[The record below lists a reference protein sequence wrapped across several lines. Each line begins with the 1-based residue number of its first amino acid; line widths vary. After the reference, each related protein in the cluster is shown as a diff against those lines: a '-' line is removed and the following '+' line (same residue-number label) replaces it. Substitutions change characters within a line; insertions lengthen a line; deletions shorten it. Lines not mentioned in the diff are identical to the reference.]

1 MPRSQTNHNLA
12 LRCAHYVFAQRT
24 ARERSPAVRR
34 TCRCARSDTLLSQLT
49 THYCLSNPQFAES
62 TVYFPPYM
70 PKLKKPLFPIS
81 LLDILFAI
89 LIGALSLA
97 LYVRTLAPSL
107 LYGDISEFQTLSYT
121 LGMTHASGY
130 PTQIMFG
137 KLFTFL
143 PFGDI
148 AYRVNLMSAFFGAL
162 AVANVYLIVRLMGGW
177 RMGGLLASFALTT
190 SVFFW
195 RRTIIAE
202 SYAPAAGMLT
212 IVWLSVLLW
221 RRSGKWGWLFIAG
234 LVGGLSL
241 GIHST
246 VIMTGASVLVYMLLR
261 ARRRGAWL
269 GAAAGALL
277 GLALTFVFFLYL
289 DYNDPPSSI
298 YNTTYRTNL
307 VERGLT
313 PEEFD
318 SPTDRLLAIFPA
330 GSFWKYYFT
339 ATPEET
345 NRRILEYVNSFPRWQ
360 VLGIMMGALALF
372 ALSKKGH
379 WRWPEGSYPL
389 IAFALI
395 WVFAISVEFSV
406 YQEFY
411 VPVAVIVH
419 VWLGMGLSALLDSA
433 EWLLKRWGAI
443 GPKRTVVFVC
453 TLGLALVALSV
464 WNSRTNLRLAVSKGT
479 TTFIQEEKI
488 YPRDPNRATKE
499 GHRILGQVEDNAI
512 IFANWDRLYSYVYTA
527 HILEKRTEIALHELL
542 AAPQP
547 GSTTMTYIDANIDTR
562 PIYFTLEVPGL
573 DTYYNIEQ
581 IEAQLYR
588 ITTK

>member
-1 MPRSQTNHNLA
+1 
-12 LRCAHYVFAQRT
+12 
-24 ARERSPAVRR
+24 
-34 TCRCARSDTLLSQLT
+34 
-49 THYCLSNPQFAES
+49 
-62 TVYFPPYM
+62 M
-70 PKLKKPLFPIS
+70 PKSQKLLFPIS
-81 LLDILFAI
+81 RLDILFAI
-89 LIGALSLA
+89 IIGTLSLA
-97 LYVRTLAPSL
+97 LYIRTLAPSV

-130 PTQIMFG
+130 PTQIIFG

-177 RMGGLLASFALTT
+177 RTAGFVASSAMMT
-190 SVFFW
+190 SAFFW

-202 SYAPAAGMLT
+202 SYGPAAGMLSL
-212 IVWLSVLLW
+212 VWLSVLLW
-221 RRSGKWGWLFIAG
+221 RRTDKRKWLFLAG
-234 LVGGLSL
+234 LAGGLSL

-246 VIMTGASVLVYMLLR
+246 VIMTGASVLVYMLLT
-261 ARRRGAWL
+261 AHRRSAWI
-269 GAAAGALL
+269 GAAAGAIL
-277 GLALTFVFFLYL
+277 GLALTFVFFFYL

-318 SPTDRLLAIFPA
+318 SPTDRFLAIFPA
-330 GSFWKYYFT
+330 GSFWTYYFS
-339 ATPEET
+339 ATPEEI

-360 VLGIMMGALALF
+360 FAGIVLGIVALIAIP
-372 ALSKKGH
+372 KKGA
-379 WRWPEGSYPL
+379 WRWREGLYPL

-395 WVFAISVEFSV
+395 WIFAISVEFSV

-419 VWLGMGLSALLDSA
+419 VWLGMGVSTLLDGT
-433 EWLLKRWGAI
+433 EGLLKRWQAKGPERI
-443 GPKRTVVFVC
+443 GILVSI
-453 TLGLALVALSV
+453 LGLVLVALSI
-464 WNSRTNLRLAVSKGT
+464 WNARTDLRLAITEGT

-488 YPRDPNRATKE
+488 YPRDPKRATKE
-499 GHRILGQVEDNAI
+499 AHRILSQVENNAI
-512 IFANWDRLYSYVYTA
+512 LFANWDRLYSYVYTA
-527 HILEKRTEIALHELL
+527 HILEGRTGIALHEVLTP
-542 AAPQP
+542 PQP
-547 GSTTMTYIDANIDTR
+547 GTTTMAYIDANIETR

-573 DTYYNIEQ
+573 ETYYNIEQ
-581 IEAQLYR
+581 IEPQLYR
-588 ITTK
+588 ITKK